1 MKISRSKVII
11 NSLIL
16 LLIFVLV
23 TVYIFINVKNSN
35 SKNNIYVYD
44 IKELEETSFEK
55 QKDVTSEVET
65 EEEAIPIVYDNM
77 TMDELAEKLNRSLKN
92 ELSGYGNFIASYS
105 IEKGIDPYLATGIIL
120 HETGCTWNCSS
131 LVKNCHNV
139 GGMKG
144 SGCGSYGY
152 FATLE
157 EGITR
162 FIDNIYNNYYLYG
175 LTTADTMGNKY
186 AEDPNWSMKV
196 NSHIEKIKNG

>member
-16 LLIFVLV
+16 LLIFALV
-23 TVYIFINVKNSN
+23 TIYIFINVKNSN

-186 AEDPNWSMKV
+186 AEDPNWSMRV

>member
-1 MKISRSKVII
+1 
-11 NSLIL
+11 
-16 LLIFVLV
+16 
-23 TVYIFINVKNSN
+23 
-35 SKNNIYVYD
+35 
-44 IKELEETSFEK
+44 
-55 QKDVTSEVET
+55 
-65 EEEAIPIVYDNM
+65 M